1 MEERSMVAA
10 CGWKCPTHRKLGVTA
25 VVVTATGLGAPSDP
39 GADLSTLMTS
49 VTSVVRG
56 DIMHATVALK
66 DQVEAEAG
74 ADLTVDL
81 ALALMIAALAP
92 PGQDPGLDPNH
103 HDLALTRGPRKL
115 AMENKDNV
123 GSSRCPSAQTIQYMV
138 VYLFCFYPL
147 SSLHFQFHEK
157 LSSLRYGVNHSL

>member
-66 DQVEAEAG
+66 DQVEAEADAG
-74 ADLTVDL
+74 KQTLPRLTIVFTYYL
-81 ALALMIAALAP
+81 CLLFVTHLIVP
-92 PGQDPGLDPNH
+92 
-103 HDLALTRGPRKL
+103 L
-115 AMENKDNV
+115 AMFRCSYISLLMCQELYKDLNILV
-123 GSSRCPSAQTIQYMV
+123 WITII
-138 VYLFCFYPL
+138 L
-147 SSLHFQFHEK
+147 
-157 LSSLRYGVNHSL
+157 